1 MACYD
6 AYLDDAM
13 LQLPFSQIQ
22 GLEKRRLS
30 KGNKRSGGRSGSHFG
45 LIGMIELWK
54 DKTLFWDP
62 RQV

>member
-13 LQLPFSQIQ
+13 LQVPFSQIQ

-30 KGNKRSGGRSGSHFG
+30 KGNKRSGG
-45 LIGMIELWK
+45 
-54 DKTLFWDP
+54 
-62 RQV
+62 